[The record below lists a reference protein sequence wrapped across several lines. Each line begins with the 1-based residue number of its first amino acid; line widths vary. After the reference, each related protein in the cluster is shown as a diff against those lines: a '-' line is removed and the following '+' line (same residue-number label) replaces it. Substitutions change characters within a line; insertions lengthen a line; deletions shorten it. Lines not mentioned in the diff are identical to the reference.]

1 MALVEAL
8 NKLPKHK
15 IEHIHSVIANAALAS
30 ELKDYKRAKDIVKIA
45 RIKSL
50 GITRKI
56 FITLETLDAKE
67 FEKVKNAL
75 LSQ

>member
-1 MALVEAL
+1 MTLVEAL

-30 ELKDYKRAKDIVKIA
+30 ELKDYKRAKETVKCA

-50 GITRKI
+50 GITKRI
-56 FITLETLDAKE
+56 FVTLETLDAKD
-67 FEKVKNAL
+67 FENVKKAL
-75 LSQ
+75 LCQ